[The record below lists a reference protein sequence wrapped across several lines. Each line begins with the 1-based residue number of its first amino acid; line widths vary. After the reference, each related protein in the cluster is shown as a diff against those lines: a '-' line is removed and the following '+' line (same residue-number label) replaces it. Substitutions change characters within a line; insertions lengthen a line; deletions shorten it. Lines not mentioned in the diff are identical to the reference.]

1 MKIPFVVIV
10 GMDNKSA
17 KELYEDYGFLI
28 YKRCLKLLGN
38 EPEAKDGLQDV
49 MLKLLKQYPKFEDPE
64 HVVPWIYRVVKNYCL
79 NVIKKREKFVDNS
92 VLEVVSSNENTDSE
106 LETQDIIRKVLH
118 CHDERVRDSVY
129 YTYIEKLN
137 QEEIRKVT
145 GMSPATIRRN
155 LKKFKDSLPA
165 ILKRLG
171 LQ

>member
-1 MKIPFVVIV
+1 MIVISVVMESV
-10 GMDNKSA
+10 SSKV
-17 KELYEDYGFLI
+17 LYDKYAFLI
-28 YKRCLKLLGN
+28 YKRCLKLLGS
-38 EPEAKDGLQDV
+38 EDEAKDGLQDC

-64 HVVPWIYRVVKNYCL
+64 HVVPWILRVVKNYCL
-79 NVIKKREKFVDNS
+79 NILKKREKFVDNQ
-92 VLEVVSSNENTDSE
+92 VLEIVDSGSSTDRE
-106 LETQDIIRKVLH
+106 FEVQDIIQKVMH

-165 ILKRLG
+165 IVSRLG
-171 LQ
+171 LR